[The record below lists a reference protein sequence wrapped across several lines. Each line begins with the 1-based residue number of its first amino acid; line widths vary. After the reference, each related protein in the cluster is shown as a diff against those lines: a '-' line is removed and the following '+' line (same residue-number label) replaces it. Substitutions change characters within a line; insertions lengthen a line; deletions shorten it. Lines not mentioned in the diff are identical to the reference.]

1 MLTTLVINIYICK
14 KCILLFFRKLFS
26 AIKYIARGVYNYTT
40 VFHGESCI
48 FTCQRTF
55 FRGLFCIKSY
65 WSQNKVLENKVSN
78 WQDFISRDFLI
89 KRLFSHRTFF
99 QCERT
104 CKIFPWY
111 IQKDE
116 NRVLHVTGY
125 CRLQSTAGYKVTPGY
140 KGTAGYRVLQGTR
153 ALQGA
158 GN

>member
-65 WSQNKVLENKVSN
+65 WSQNKVLESKVSN
-78 WQDFISRDFLI
+78 WQDFISRDFSI

-99 QCERT
+99 SAKEPV
-104 CKIFPWY
+104 KSFPGIFRKME
-111 IQKDE
+111 I
-116 NRVLHVTGY
+116 GY
-125 CRLQSTAGYKVTPGY
+125 CMLQ
-140 KGTAGYRVLQGTR
+140 GTGTCRTQGTR